1 MTPDAE
7 DKPAQG
13 SRGRRLELIFT
24 DADPARCLELAGLRV
39 SGTFGG
45 ELRLDGLGEGSAKE
59 SRAPHRNSGRLVI
72 EGKSGTV
79 SGNLPSAGTA
89 TGKKPQAGT
98 PIGEWQFTRAEL
110 NATLSNGDLLLERAH
125 ADAEGVAWELTKGRA
140 QLVPGR
146 QVRINADL
154 RVRRLDDSG
163 RSKGILGM
171 LPKSGEDSEG
181 WRHYRLAGSL
191 DAPRLIGLKQPLRA
205 ASP

>member
-1 MTPDAE
+1 
-7 DKPAQG
+7 
-13 SRGRRLELIFT
+13 LIFT
-24 DADPARCLELAGLRV
+24 DADPARCLDLADLRV

-45 ELRLDGLGEGSAKE
+45 ELQLDGLGDIVAKE
-59 SRAPHRNSGRLVI
+59 SSASYPNSGRLVI

-79 SGNLPSAGTA
+79 SGSLPIAGMA
-89 TGKKPQAGT
+89 PGKKPQSGT
-98 PIGEWQFTRAEL
+98 PIGEWTFTRAEL
-110 NATLSNGDLLLERAH
+110 NATLADGDVLLERAH

-140 QLVPGR
+140 QLAPGR

-171 LPKSGEDSEG
+171 LPKSGEDPEG

-191 DAPRLIGLKQPLRA
+191 DAPRLIGLKQPSRA
-205 ASP
+205 AAP